1 METSVIKKK
10 KYLPSTLSLHQLGHA
25 MKQLD
30 LSNIPD
36 ANKPKAIREH
46 LTKIMAD
53 TVTDTDAKQ
62 KLRYADFRNRH
73 NFQ

>member
-1 METSVIKKK
+1 MIKKK
-10 KYLPSTLSLHQLGHA
+10 KYLPSTLSLPELGKA

-30 LSNIPD
+30 LSHIPPQNR
-36 ANKPKAIREH
+36 AKAIREH

-53 TVTDTDAKQ
+53 TVTDADAKQ
-62 KLRYADFRNRH
+62 KLRYADFRNKH

>member
-1 METSVIKKK
+1 
-10 KYLPSTLSLHQLGHA
+10 

-30 LSNIPD
+30 LSAVPPQNRG
-36 ANKPKAIREH
+36 KAIREH

-53 TVTDTDAKQ
+53 AVTDPDAKQ
-62 KLRYADFRNRH
+62 KLRYADFRNKH

>member
-1 METSVIKKK
+1 LIKKK
-10 KYLPSTLSLHQLGHA
+10 KYIPSSLTPIELGKA

-30 LSNIPD
+30 LTSIPPH
-36 ANKPKAIREH
+36 NRGKAIREH

-53 TVTDTDAKQ
+53 TVTDPEAKQ
-62 KLRYADFRNRH
+62 KLRYADFRNKH

>member
-1 METSVIKKK
+1 VIKKK
-10 KYLPSTLSLHQLGHA
+10 KYIDSNLTLHQLGKA

-30 LSNIPD
+30 LSSIPD

-53 TVTDTDAKQ
+53 TVTDADAKQ
-62 KLRYADFRNRH
+62 KLRYADFRNKYDL
-73 NFQ
+73 Q

>member
-10 KYLPSTLSLHQLGHA
+10 KYLPSTLSLPELGKA
-25 MKQLD
+25 MQQLD
-30 LSNIPD
+30 LSHVPD
-36 ANKPKAIREH
+36 AHKAKAIREH

-53 TVTDTDAKQ
+53 TVTDPEAKQ
-62 KLRYADFRNRH
+62 KLRYADFRNKH

>member
-30 LSNIPD
+30 LSSIPD

-53 TVTDTDAKQ
+53 TVTDADAKQ
-62 KLRYADFRNRH
+62 KLRYADFRNKH